1 MIMKNMFFKCF
12 KSSFFCQAPR
22 LAVVLVCL
30 TVSVVAAATGST
42 YYSQMTV
49 NVATN
54 STGDGLVWA
63 TNDNTTSPT
72 DTDYATTKTVSHSS
86 SESSHSYYL
95 YAKANDGY
103 YHAGWSI
110 LQAGTNVLENSA
122 TGTTAYS
129 AKLSDVSRSQDK
141 PTALTYY
148 AIFQK
153 KIAQIADIQWM
164 KASTVDTKPIEI
176 TLHSDVTALQVSIV
190 REDGSAQTGMTC
202 LNVAQR
208 DATTGKGQITLQAD
222 ATVNAGDVF
231 LVTLSSSNVDDK
243 AGLMT
248 FRVTMLDN
256 ATITFATPIGVG
268 SYTAVQTNGG
278 GATYAISN
286 TSANQEVTLYNDA
299 QFFHTLSATAGTN
312 YRFRRWVITHK
323 DATIT
328 YNNNNPFNANGTEGY
343 TAKDGDVIQAE
354 FISNTYARFM
364 VKGVGG
370 VYYDDFTEGLAAAAE
385 SNSKVLLVYQ
395 SGELAAGS
403 YVIPAGVTF
412 LVPGDEAYTVQNNG
426 VTDAEVANN
435 TTSARFRYLTLQD
448 NTTITANGNICV
460 YSKLSNYQGHNG
472 RPYQYG
478 EIVMGNNCHII
489 MNSGTY
495 LTVFGYISGNPETS
509 TVTANTGATIYET
522 FQFTD
527 WRGGTAITGGASE
540 IIGGLVSGK
549 YGAINNDWKI
559 FPILQYYLQNIET
572 KLIIHH
578 GAKEYVSSVIE
589 AMDMTAPVNMLLIS
603 EASQDQGF
611 LCLGENSVLTK
622 WYEAE
627 NDRQKYV
634 IQGVEG
640 VSNATAKMGYMYLS
654 LSLSI
659 ATVKLDSRNYVLP
672 INNNIDISVN
682 NLTISSPFDVCFL
695 AGSTFTIDKDAEFV
709 VDARLYAYDK
719 EPIYVDESTS
729 YEGFTYSGNQLIQPI
744 KYTAY
749 HDKAPGIR
757 TADKTSDASFV
768 VNGKLTINGALYT
781 TTYGANIT
789 DAILQ
794 NQNYGANITSNGGG
808 EVLFN
813 SRGTDTITYQY
824 TQSGTTLTP
833 LSIPITNARLR
844 NADKSWSAGANASQG
859 EKYIYYK
866 DIEGG
871 KWCLPTNAC
880 TWSNSPELIVTMPTA
895 SATGNVEYK
904 LRSTGMSAADFKASI
919 NNNAFSIGEIVIDG
933 DKLKLPITYTA
944 QNKHGDVAATIT
956 LTYTPDTYSLTN
968 TVSAT
973 ENYTPDFSVAPESI
987 AFDPIYVNASAEKSL
1002 AITPAENNVATLT
1015 SEKMLWTPSITGANA
1030 SEFTFEFG
1038 SGDAKLSGAKV
1049 IFKPT
1054 SFGDKSATLTLKATY
1069 TDANDAIQTTS
1080 IDIPLTASANL
1091 NANTLAFADF
1101 PAEIIE
1107 ATTSPFLLFKDG
1119 TNNARTEI
1127 DITLSD
1133 PDIIDII
1140 TQDGQEYV
1148 EVLGAGTVTITA
1160 MQGSSTAVAG
1170 CTISTT
1176 ITVQPKSLSLERVPL
1191 CMDTKTRFNIHT
1203 ISANAAT
1210 YSNGNTIDFASTS
1223 SMSSEWTFQ
1232 FLGIPDQLTF
1242 IPTGG
1247 NTWNVEERASDSEA
1261 WSSVVTW
1268 TNLTAGAETHF
1279 SLKPT
1284 TRQVRIQYGAGESA
1298 GSLANVCVSAFT
1310 IKADVEKLYL
1320 PIYADGTEVSK
1331 QVKFTHTATPL
1342 ELPNITGIT
1351 FVQSESENKGTPEEP
1366 YYETLVTF
1374 SAAQADLNVTF
1385 TASVTVDENTHTK
1398 DIAIRTYVV
1407 PQELPIKLATDDAER
1422 YYFITTAS
1430 SYAQWNAANRQIVF
1444 QNPGAQLTRSVTFAF
1459 NGAPSVITFDSD
1471 ANINPN
1477 DWIIKESA
1485 DGQNWKTAAN
1495 PEVNATSF
1503 EQSLLYTTRFVT
1515 IEYTS
1520 SNLTEVRL
1528 SNLVIE
1534 GYPMAWATPDQLS
1547 LSENQKT
1554 ASFVLTTANLQNIK
1568 VVLDNNDFS
1577 LTHGSN
1583 AEEKT
1588 EITLSASDY
1597 ADALGVNKVGEI
1609 TFNVI
1614 WKSTGNVNQGLISIY
1629 NADDNTLLTTVK
1641 IVGSKDAITV
1651 EDAQTGIY
1659 TGIPSGYTS
1668 AFGADY
1674 THHEVNIKN
1683 AFATDGTAL
1692 FDYLIIYGETT
1703 TQDGSTAIT
1712 SPTSDM
1718 GSNALTPYYIYEKA
1732 LNTTKNT
1739 YDSYRFIQLVENAN
1753 VANKAEVNGFTTT
1766 ATGNLPSIYVDI
1778 QESLRV
1784 YMTGFCPFAT
1794 TGSTQNQEG
1803 VWFFRG
1809 TNGETLDIYLEDCH
1823 IYSRNKT
1830 KTGAP
1835 MNKSDEGASTFT
1847 GDYALG
1853 SGGVLVFENTESSDN
1868 LETAQPFEVN
1878 IHTIGH
1884 NVFKSNYGSFY
1895 EIFGM
1900 RAYQISAPLHIH
1912 MNSAKH
1918 VRSSKTELTLDDVWP
1933 TMLDANR
1940 VMADSVR
1947 TNGFLSLQKQSNNAP
1962 SIDLG
1967 NPHSVVN
1974 FRGGQVELQN
1984 AQIVSPNYKTTLAI
1998 SYRSGEYG
2006 GDDVGIKFAYGI
2018 GTDSVGGTVNF
2029 YDGTTTV
2036 LPMTVDEKY
2045 RQYYLMDEDGV
2056 HTSCLRCPKNT
2067 YVYGGSQCFMR
2078 ACSHVTSKGGAP
2090 TDGYS
2095 QLGQYIYTFGAED
2108 GDAKDEKGLVK
2119 SIRFPGYIAGL
2130 SEYYASKGYQYNIA
2144 SITPDEDNKLYFWV
2158 PDGYGDVEAEK
2169 DKLLT
2174 TWKACMTEI
2183 HAGYQTKT
2191 GAIGGNTP
2199 IEPTEEVKYLL
2210 YCQIDENIH
2219 NIISAGDK
2227 DADGNVVNYHY
2238 KAPVKVPDVA
2248 QGFAGG
2254 KYMSLAP
2261 TYVGK
2266 DKEHE
2271 VMSEGDYTITD
2282 KVYYITTAT
2291 ADVWMTFTAPFDVE
2305 KIWVVE
2311 TYDEVTLEQTP
2322 IKTDKD
2328 NKPLTH
2334 RQSVL
2339 LEQAKHNADFASF
2352 FGVAMALGSADD
2364 FETIFKDWKEWGI
2377 EQDKT
2382 APEGGSALYSGTGNY
2397 TLRDKYELIPYDGS
2411 NWNTAQFYLNHNT
2424 GKWDYSYDD
2433 ELGEVFIPEW
2443 KVPTAA
2449 ENSDGIL
2456 LEKGETYSMLFPY
2469 CTGCWEMDEYG
2480 VAKDR
2485 EYWDYWSGKFL
2496 IFEGKAGNQTIHGS
2510 DFLFESN
2517 TDGVF
2522 QGEELLT
2529 NVDAD
2534 LRGNS
2539 TFAFMN
2545 TAKENVYAYAAAPN
2559 AEAFMW
2565 ESVDMKT
2572 ILPTNS
2578 FLLLQDYLTDMQG
2591 MPAKSIS
2598 RTGKINYGKGNTPSG
2613 TQNGNIPTI
2622 NGGSDIFVTEV
2633 ASGINIAVAAPQY
2646 VRVLSS
2652 AGALLYNG
2660 MVETSVD
2667 VNLPNNGIYV
2677 VAGENTSIKIMH

>member
-1 MIMKNMFFKCF
+1 MKKIL
-12 KSSFFCQAPR
+12 S
-22 LAVVLVCL
+22 VLVCVL
-30 TVSVVAAATGST
+30 LGITSVWGANLKIQAQAFVYNNEGGQVAANNSATPPSSGWGTSAT
-42 YYSQMTV
+42 DVISKEHNSRTGNILSGYTWTWNGYS
-49 NVATN
+49 
-54 STGDGLVWA
+54 L
-63 TNDNTTSPT
+63 
-72 DTDYATTKTVSHSS
+72 
-86 SESSHSYYL
+86 
-95 YAKANDGY
+95 Y
-103 YHAGWSI
+103 YHAQANQGYVFMGWANSNSN
-110 LQAGTNVLENSA
+110 AVSTTNNPLDLSVTSNYTSSGRLGGDKDLGKAATRYAVFKKRIDPVNDVYEWTLVSLANPQLEVEL
-122 TGTTAYS
+122 TQ
-129 AKLSDVSRSQDK
+129 VSN
-141 PTALTYY
+141 
-148 AIFQK
+148 
-153 KIAQIADIQWM
+153 
-164 KASTVDTKPIEI
+164 
-176 TLHSDVTALQVSIV
+176 LQVSVANNKGTSGMITATP
-190 REDGSAQTGMTC
+190 SATSGTQKIILTLAANADVQHGDEYT
-202 LNVAQR
+202 
-208 DATTGKGQITLQAD
+208 ITLTED
-222 ATVNAGDVF
+222 NGCSVTILVKIKNYIS
-231 LVTLSSSNVDDK
+231 VTLLRPTVGK
-243 AGLMT
+243 
-248 FRVTMLDN
+248 
-256 ATITFATPIGVG
+256 G
-268 SYTAVQTNGG
+268 SYTAVQTNYG
-278 GATYAISN
+278 
-286 TSANQEVTLYNDA
+286 NQSYTVSSDDVE
-299 QFFHTLSATAGTN
+299 G
-312 YRFRRWVITHK
+312 K
-323 DATIT
+323 TIT
-328 YNNNNPFNANGTEGY
+328 LTHSNQFYQEITANPATGYSLLRWKHNGQYVSKDNPYKVTV
-343 TAKDGDVIQAE
+343 KDGDEITAE
-354 FISNTYARFM
+354 FVPTGTAMFV
-364 VKGVGG
+364 VKGGDG
-370 VYYDDFTEGLAAAAE
+370 QEYFSLDDAIAAAQSA
-385 SNSKVLLVYQ
+385 NKDVVVVKQ
-395 SGELAAGS
+395 SGSLYTADKQLVDGRYEFT
-403 YVIPAGVTF
+403 IPAGITL
-412 LVPGDEAYTVQNNG
+412 LVPGDEVYTVQNNG
-426 VTDAEVANN
+426 VTENEIAGATKTAKPFRQLILQNN
-435 TTSARFRYLTLQD
+435 TLI
-448 NTTITANGNICV
+448 NVHGNICV
-460 YSKLSNYQGHNG
+460 YSKLSNSMGYNG
-472 RPYQYG
+472 MPYQYG
-478 EIVMGNNCHII
+478 EIKMGNNCQITLKT
-489 MNSGTY
+489 SSV
-495 LTVFGYISGNPETS
+495 LTAFGYVSGDPES
-509 TVTANTGATIYET
+509 SVVVAEVGSKVYEV

-527 WRGGTAITGGASE
+527 WRGGTATIFGGA
-540 IIGGLVSGK
+540 IDNK
-549 YGAINNDWKI
+549 WKI
-559 FPILQYYLQNIET
+559 FPISQYYLQTIET
-572 KLIIHH
+572 KLVVHH
-578 GAKEYVSSVIE
+578 GASEWVSSVID
-589 AMDMTAPVNMLLIS
+589 ASLMTAPVNMKLIG
-603 EASQDQGF
+603 EMNTGDDEGF
-611 LCLGENSVLTK
+611 LCLGDNTTVTK
-622 WYEAE
+622 WYDKE

-634 IQGVEG
+634 VAGAKGVTG
-640 VSNATAKMGYMYLS
+640 AQATISYMYLN
-654 LSLSI
+654 LKEI
-659 ATVKLDSRNYVLP
+659 AKLDSRNYVLP
-672 INNNIDISVN
+672 INNNIDITVN
-682 NLTISSPFDVCFL
+682 NATIKSPYDIAFL
-695 AGSTFTIDKDAEFV
+695 AGATFTIDKDAEYQ
-709 VDARLYAYDK
+709 ANANLYAYDR

-729 YEGFTYSGNQLIQPI
+729 YEGFAYPNVLINPI
-744 KYTAY
+744 KYTVA
-749 HDKAPGIR
+749 HQKAPGIR
-757 TADKTSDASFV
+757 TAAKTLDACFI
-768 VNGKLTINGALYT
+768 VNGKLTINTAFYT
-781 TTYGANIT
+781 TIHGTNIT
-789 DAILQ
+789 DVTIQ
-794 NQNYGANITSNGGG
+794 NQNYGANITSDGGG
-808 EVLFN
+808 EVTFN
-813 SRGTDTITYQY
+813 GLGTESVTYQY
-824 TQSGTTLTP
+824 TQSGTD
-833 LSIPITNARLR
+833 LSKLDIPITNARLR
-844 NADKSWSAGANASQG
+844 NADKSWSAGVNAKKR

-904 LRSTGMSAADFKASI
+904 LRSTGMSATDFKASI

-1485 DGQNWKTAAN
+1485 DGQNWKTTAN

-1853 SGGVLVFENTESSDN
+1853 SGGVLVFENTESSAN

-2067 YVYGGSQCFMR
+2067 YVFGGSQCFMR

-2130 SEYYASKGYQYNIA
+2130 SEYYANKGYQYNIA

-2169 DKLLT
+2169 DNLLT